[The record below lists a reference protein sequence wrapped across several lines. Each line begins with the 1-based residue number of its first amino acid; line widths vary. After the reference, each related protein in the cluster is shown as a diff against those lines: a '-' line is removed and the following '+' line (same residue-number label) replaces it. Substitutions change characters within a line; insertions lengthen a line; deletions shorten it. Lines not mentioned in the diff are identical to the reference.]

1 MPSYLAPTDPF
12 EGITASDNRYVAYD
26 PVPPAVN
33 PMPFMSLG
41 RLPADSL
48 ADAQAMISKIV
59 GYEINPIASGWN
71 SRAVF
76 VADDPDLAGNFPAS
90 SDVIAN
96 STYTLLVLSLSK
108 HR

>member
-1 MPSYLAPTDPF
+1 
-12 EGITASDNRYVAYD
+12 VAYD

-76 VADDPDLAGNFPAS
+76 VADDPDL
-90 SDVIAN
+90 
-96 STYTLLVLSLSK
+96 VLSLSK
-108 HR
+108 HWPATSRPART

>member
-1 MPSYLAPTDPF
+1 
-12 EGITASDNRYVAYD
+12 VAYD

>member
-1 MPSYLAPTDPF
+1 
-12 EGITASDNRYVAYD
+12 VAYD

-59 GYEINPIASGWN
+59 GYEINPIASG
-71 SRAVF
+71 
-76 VADDPDLAGNFPAS
+76 LC
-90 SDVIAN
+90 
-96 STYTLLVLSLSK
+96 
-108 HR
+108 